1 MVRHLEIAIGMA
13 LVGVMIASAVTA
25 QAQTAGS
32 RPDAGAGIARAYE
45 VEGTVARVDPSSGI
59 VKVSTGFFGLLGRT
73 LWVTVGT
80 QIQVE
85 GRQATLADIKPGA
98 KVKAAYEERD
108 GRNVAMRIDQA
119 PAGEP
124 GKTPQ

>member
-25 QAQTAGS
+25 QAQT
-32 RPDAGAGIARAYE
+32 GAGIARAYE